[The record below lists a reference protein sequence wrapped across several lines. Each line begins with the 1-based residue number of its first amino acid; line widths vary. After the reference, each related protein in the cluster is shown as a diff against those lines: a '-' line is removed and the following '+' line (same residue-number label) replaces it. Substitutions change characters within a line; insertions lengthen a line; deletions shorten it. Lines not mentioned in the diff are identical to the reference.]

1 MNMEI
6 EIQKIIRDS
15 STDIAEMVKENIKKD
30 IVNSLTWSVRE
41 ETSKLVQEFFKNELA
56 GEVKNALENVKPQL
70 QVELEKA
77 VVNIAATAGNQ
88 LMENAAKNLSHSWN
102 VQKITEALFK

>member
-1 MNMEI
+1 MDMNLQ
-6 EIQKIIRDS
+6 IQNIIRDS
-15 STDIAEMVKENIKKD
+15 SSDIAEMIKENLKKD
-30 IVNSLTWSVRE
+30 LVDSLTWSVRE
-41 ETSKLVQEFFKNELA
+41 ETSKLVQEFFKDELSK
-56 GEVKNALENVKPQL
+56 EVKKALQNAKPQL

-88 LMENAAKNLSHSWN
+88 LVENAAKNLSHSWN